1 MITNQNIVEVPAS
14 SYHDITDKDMII
26 YHISDD
32 KEATF
37 HRSTKSM
44 DEYDNGTYGIFKK
57 RISII
62 KAPGDRSFE
71 MSPGIIIGLF

>member
-1 MITNQNIVEVPAS
+1 
-14 SYHDITDKDMII
+14 
-26 YHISDD
+26 
-32 KEATF
+32 
-37 HRSTKSM
+37 M

-71 MSPGIIIGLF
+71 MSPGIIYRFILNICRALIILTCEFVP

>member
-1 MITNQNIVEVPAS
+1 
-14 SYHDITDKDMII
+14 MII

-44 DEYDNGTYGIFKK
+44 DEYDNGTYGIL
-57 RISII
+57 RNVYQY
-62 KAPGDRSFE
+62 
-71 MSPGIIIGLF
+71 